1 LLVHGA
7 NIAADAYARNE
18 VFEKQNAAGLVDS
31 RGVPG
36 DPQERKLLRH
46 QYTTA
51 SSPELAS
58 GNRRNLSIPARANR
72 YDNHGRSVCSGV
84 SDMSAPSAAPAGRL
98 LSLDAYRGFIML
110 AMVSAGL
117 GAADLRT
124 HQDWTQLRWF
134 TDQLEHA
141 TWEGCTFWDLI
152 QPSFMFMVGVSMPF
166 AFARRV
172 ERGESWKR
180 QFLHVC
186 KRCLLLC
193 FIGFVMDSFQQPQL
207 VIQFIRVLQQI
218 ALGYFIA
225 FLFLHLGPKGQATGA
240 LLLLAG
246 HTLLFW
252 WYGDGAQNWSRN
264 AWEWSNRDTNVGRI
278 IDLRLHEFFTAQG
291 DREVFA
297 PSKNFYVT
305 INAIS
310 SAATILFGALAGEL
324 LKGRFSS
331 GRKAGLLLLAGG
343 VLAVAGL
350 LLGGAGIFAP
360 GHLPEPML
368 GRWLPMVK
376 KLWTAS
382 FALYAAGL
390 TCWMMLF
397 FFVVI
402 DMIGWRC
409 WAFPFVVV
417 GVNSIFI
424 YFSSGVFTGTLKGLL
439 KPFIFH
445 SLDAQGSLGPWGP
458 VALAVAITFMQ
469 WLLCLY
475 LYRHR
480 IFFKV

>member
-1 LLVHGA
+1 LRS
-7 NIAADAYARNE
+7 IR
-18 VFEKQNAAGLVDS
+18 KQNAAGLVDS

-36 DPQERKLLRH
+36 DPQERKLLR
-46 QYTTA
+46 QEYTTVP
-51 SSPELAS
+51 SPQVAS
-58 GNRRNLSIPARANR
+58 GIRQNLSIPARANR
-72 YDNHGRSVCSGV
+72 YDNLGRSICSGV
-84 SDMSAPSAAPAGRL
+84 DDMNAAAAAPAGRF

-117 GAADLRT
+117 GAADLRS

-152 QPSFMFMVGVSMPF
+152 QPSFIFMVGVSMPF
-166 AFARRV
+166 AFAKRV

-193 FIGFVMDSFQQPQL
+193 FIGFVMDSFLQPHL

-225 FLFLHLGPKGQATGA
+225 FLFLHLGPKGQALGA

-252 WYGDGAQNWSRN
+252 WYGDGAQNWSAD
-264 AWEWSNRDTNVGRI
+264 AWEWSNRYTNVGRI
-278 IDLRLHEFFTAQG
+278 IDQRLHEFFMSLGYA
-291 DREVFA
+291 DVFA
-297 PSKNFYVT
+297 PSKNHYVT

-310 SAATILFGALAGEL
+310 SAGTILIGALMGEL
-324 LKGRFSS
+324 LRGRFSS
-331 GRKAGLLLLAGG
+331 GRKAGFLFLAGAA
-343 VLAVAGL
+343 LAVAGL
-350 LLGGAGIFAP
+350 LLGGAGVVAP
-360 GHLPEPML
+360 GQLPEELL
-368 GRWLPMVK
+368 GRHLPMVK

-397 FFVVI
+397 FYIVI
-402 DMIGWRC
+402 DIIGWRG

-424 YFSSGVFTGTLKGLL
+424 YFSSGVLNGTLKGLL
-439 KPFIFH
+439 KPFLFH
-445 SLDAQGSLGPWGP
+445 SLDPQGPLGPWGP
-458 VALAVAITFMQ
+458 VALAIAITLMQ
-469 WLLCLY
+469 WLLCLF

-480 IFFKV
+480 IFLKV